1 MNKQYENISN
11 NSDVVMYST
20 VSLMR
25 NLSDAVFP
33 DRMNDEQCRSVA
45 KRVLACVKNSPLAK
59 EYDMVNLAD
68 FSKAKAVSYAEKR
81 LVSESF
87 PLSGKPAYLLLS
99 QNEDV
104 SVMLNSEDHI
114 RIKSFAQGQNL
125 IGAYNKAN
133 DLDDIFIGGLKIA
146 YSDKYGFLTASPA
159 NLGTAMRAS
168 VVLHLPALAENNL
181 INRLSQTVSKLGL
194 SLNALYDGGA
204 GDIYVLTNRVTLGI
218 TEKSAIDNTNA
229 VCEQIVNQERKA
241 RETLGESV
249 DFQDKIYRALG
260 VLKLARRLST
270 EELLSGISLVR
281 LGTAMDYFDYS
292 YSLLN
297 DMIYNLF
304 DATLVDSSK
313 SDLSKE
319 MCDSLRA
326 QIVREKL
333 G

>member
-68 FSKAKAVSYAEKR
+68 FSKAKAMSYAEKR

-87 PLSGKPAYLLLS
+87 SLSGKPAYLLLS

-104 SVMLNSEDHI
+104 SVMLNNEDHI
-114 RIKSFAQGQNL
+114 RIKSFAHGQNL
-125 IGAYNKAN
+125 MGAYNKAN

-194 SLNALYDGGA
+194 LLNALYDGGA

-241 RETLGESV
+241 REALGESV

>member
-104 SVMLNSEDHI
+104 SVMLNNEDHI
-114 RIKSFAQGQNL
+114 RIKSFAHGQNL
-125 IGAYNKAN
+125 MGAYNKAN

-194 SLNALYDGGA
+194 LLNALYDGGA

-241 RETLGESV
+241 REALGESV

>member
-1 MNKQYENISN
+1 MNKWYESKSN
-11 NSDVVMYST
+11 NSDTVMYST
-20 VSLMR
+20 VCLMR
-25 NLSDAVFP
+25 NLADTVFP
-33 DRMNDEQCRSVA
+33 DRMNDEQHRSVA

-59 EYDMVNLAD
+59 EYDMLNLAE
-68 FSKAKAVSYAEKR
+68 FSKAKALSYAEKR
-81 LVSESF
+81 LVSENF

-114 RIKSFAQGQNL
+114 RIKSFAPGQDL
-125 IGAYNKAN
+125 MQAYNKAN

-146 YSDKYGFLTASPA
+146 FSDKYGFLTSSPA
-159 NLGTAMRAS
+159 DLGTAMRAS

-181 INRLSQTVSKLGL
+181 INKLSQTVSKLGL
-194 SLNALYDGGA
+194 SLHAMYEDGA

-218 TEKSAIDNTNA
+218 TEKSAIYNTNA

-241 RETLGESV
+241 RETLCESV

-260 VLKLARRLST
+260 VLKLARRLSAK
-270 EELLSGISLVR
+270 EFLSGISLVR
-281 LGTAMDYFDYS
+281 LGVAMGYFDYS
-292 YSLLN
+292 YSLLE

-319 MCDSLRA
+319 MCESLRA